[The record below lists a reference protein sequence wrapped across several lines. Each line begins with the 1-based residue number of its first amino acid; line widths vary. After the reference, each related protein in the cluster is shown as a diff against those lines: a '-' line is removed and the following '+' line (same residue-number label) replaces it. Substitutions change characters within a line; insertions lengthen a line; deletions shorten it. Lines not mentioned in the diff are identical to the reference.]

1 MDQMAV
7 DAAFPA
13 VSIVVPV
20 YAGAAT
26 VQDLIQRCV
35 RLHAGHTGIP
45 TGVLRELI
53 FVCDEPIDD
62 SEEILREA
70 ITCYPWVRLVS
81 LARNSGQH
89 LATAVG
95 MLYSSGDW
103 ILTIDEDLQ
112 HPPELVMQALNEAL
126 QSSLDLVYIR
136 STDRIH
142 TKSFY
147 RDLTSNLSKQTV
159 QFFTRDEYS
168 EISSFRLIRGEVG
181 RTVANAMDS
190 RSYLDAALFAAT
202 SERRRRTI
210 YALFNDTRSGSESGY
225 NLVKLIRHYGRF
237 ITSAEF
243 SGLQLLYSIAII
255 AALPLVASLIGYL
268 FYSISQGV
276 QKFAPGWLS
285 LFTIGITANAFI
297 IFFGIYSIKLLS
309 VVFARSSG
317 MSPFL
322 VIDRS
327 IDRVHLRSISS
338 WDYSVDHSLLLNTNL
353 TWPK

>member
-7 DAAFPA
+7 AAAFPA

-20 YAGAAT
+20 YAGSGT
-26 VQDLIQRCV
+26 VRELIQRCAL
-35 RLHAGHTGIP
+35 LHEGRTCFPAGI
-45 TGVLRELI
+45 LRELI
-53 FVCDEPIDD
+53 FVCDEPVDD
-62 SEEILREA
+62 SEAILREA
-70 ITCYPWVRLVS
+70 IMRHPWVRLVS

-112 HPPELVMQALNEAL
+112 HPPELLVQALKEAL
-126 QSSLDLVYIR
+126 QSSLDLVYIK

-142 TKSFY
+142 AKSLY
-147 RDLTSNLSKQTV
+147 RDLTSNISKQIMR
-159 QFFTRDEYS
+159 FFTRDEYS
-168 EISSFRLIRGEVG
+168 EISSFRLIRGEIG

-202 SERRRRTI
+202 SKRRRQAI
-210 YALFNDTRSGSESGY
+210 YAPFADTRSGSESGY
-225 NLVKLIRHYGRF
+225 NFVKLIRHYGRF

-243 SGLQLLYSIAII
+243 SGLQLLYSVGTIT
-255 AALPLVASLIGYL
+255 ALPLLALLSAYF
-268 FYSISQGV
+268 FYSFFQGV
-276 QKFAPGWLS
+276 QTIAPGWLS
-285 LFTIGITANAFI
+285 LFTLGLIANIFI
-297 IFFGIYSIKLLS
+297 VFFGVYSIKLLS
-309 VVFARSSG
+309 VLFARSSG

-327 IDRVHLRSISS
+327 IDWVHLKSMTTDNSS
-338 WDYSVDHSLLLNTNL
+338 TSSHPSVNANPD
-353 TWPK
+353 